1 MSGAV
6 VRISLGAAAALL
18 LAGCGKPAAD
28 VAVTNG
34 QPSHVAVHAEPIQ
47 TPFARDPSVPDASV
61 VFAAQDA
68 ADKAM
73 NAKAASAPAAAAT
86 PQKQMTDAEE
96 SKSMPMA
103 GQANNHSTPA
113 PAKAAGN

>member
-1 MSGAV
+1 MNAKA
-6 VRISLGAAAALL
+6 ISFLVGLSAATLI
-18 LAGCGKPAAD
+18 AGCGKPAEST
-28 VAVTNG
+28 AVTNG
-34 QPSHVAVHAEPIQ
+34 QPSQVAVHAEPIA
-47 TPFARDPSVPDASV
+47 TPFARDPSVPDAGA

-73 NAKAASAPAAAAT
+73 NAKAAPAPAAAAT
-86 PQKQMTDAEE
+86 PQKPMTEAEE

-113 PAKAAGN
+113 PAKAAGK